1 MINISMNKDIKRI
14 IVIEVVNNIVTSD
27 RKIIN
32 FIVINVFII
41 IGAITFFYVH
51 H

>member
-1 MINISMNKDIKRI
+1 MINFSMNIDIKRI
-14 IVIEVVNNIVTSD
+14 IVIEVVSSIVSNY

-41 IGAITFFYVH
+41 SGATIDD
-51 H
+51 

>member
-1 MINISMNKDIKRI
+1 MINISMNIDIERI
-14 IVIEVVNNIVTSD
+14 IVIEVVSSIVSNY

-41 IGAITFFYVH
+41 SGATIDD
-51 H
+51 